1 MTTTRKKQ
9 FAVLVLGDLLVFIAS
24 LWLSLYARAFIA
36 PSNAVFFDH
45 LRAFSI
51 LFIVWFFV
59 YFTAGLYDRYTILIR
74 KKLPQRI
81 LTAQVF
87 NVILATAFFY
97 GIPFFG
103 LTPKTL
109 LALYLVIS
117 TLLIALWR
125 LVIFSN
131 ISDSTR
137 VKIVVLAEGADIDFL
152 AQKIAGASATNSP
165 VAIAEVVKPSE
176 GVSALQIESILSKH
190 GAQILAIDPNNPH
203 VQAESSALYSLI
215 FKGIQ
220 FVNVQD
226 IYEDL
231 TDMVPLG
238 LIDEMWFL
246 EHASVEPN
254 FVYDSLK
261 RIMDIALSLPLF
273 LVPVITYPFVWLVC
287 KTKEHRGPVFIFQQ
301 RVGVNDNL
309 VNIPKFRSMTVDD
322 SGAWVKQNDQRITK
336 FGSFLRKS
344 RLDEFPQLWSI
355 VKGEIS
361 LIGPRPELP
370 KLVELYKQEIPHYN
384 MRHIIKPGL
393 SGWAQIHHEKPP
405 HSVEETKEKLAYDL
419 YYIKHR
425 SLWLDLKIA
434 LQTIKT
440 LLSRVGV

>member
-24 LWLSLYARAFIA
+24 LWLSLYARAFII
-36 PSNAVFFDH
+36 PSNVIFFDH
-45 LRAFSI
+45 LKAFSI

-87 NVILATAFFY
+87 NVISATAFFY

-203 VQAESSALYSLI
+203 IQAESSSLYGLI

-246 EHASVEPN
+246 EHASTDSS
-254 FVYDSLK
+254 FIYDFIK
-261 RIMDIALSLPLF
+261 RTMDVCIALPLMI
-273 LVPVITYPFVWLVC
+273 VPALTYPFVWIAIKL
-287 KTKEHRGPVFIFQQ
+287 EDGGPFFYGAERIGEGGKKMKMYKVRSMSVMDDGNQLGKHADKIT
-301 RVGVNDNL
+301 RVG
-309 VNIPKFRSMTVDD
+309 KFVRVT
-322 SGAWVKQNDQRITK
+322 
-336 FGSFLRKS
+336 
-344 RLDEFPQLWSI
+344 RLDEFAQLAS
-355 VKGEIS
+355 VLKGEFS
-361 LIGPRPELP
+361 LIGPRPEFP
-370 KLVELYKQEIPHYN
+370 KLVELYNKEIPHYN